1 MSRPSGYAWLCNS
14 DPMFY
19 MGMSSAID
27 TEIGMSSAGV
37 LFVKFVCPIG
47 FVHPYTHPT
56 AELSDLYGLDRFV
69 CPYKDRYF

>member
-1 MSRPSGYAWLCNS
+1 
-14 DPMFY
+14 